1 MNKQKWIILF
11 VALGLIGAAAGLLSR
26 LKANQRLGQPGIFT
40 KDIPHSPRKEILLP
54 ELVLD
59 YTSEAVELDTNLFLY
74 MPQDSSFVQRRYK
87 AADGFQTLLNVV
99 LMGSDRSTIHKPQFC
114 LKGQGWTID
123 DEKSIETT
131 VPMQRPQHYD
141 LPVMKLLTRRQFMK
155 DGKPFT
161 YHGIYVYWFVDDHQ
175 LTASHG
181 ARMWSMAGELLR
193 TGVLERWAYIT
204 CFAVCEPGQE
214 EATYA
219 RMQKFIQ
226 ASVPQFQKVPG
237 PLSVGTAVTQAASK

>member
-1 MNKQKWIILF
+1 MNKQKWIILL
-11 VALGLIGAAAGLLSR
+11 VALGLIGGTAGMLSR
-26 LKANQRLGQPGIFT
+26 LKANQRLGLPGILT
-40 KDIPHSPRKEILLP
+40 KDIPNSSRKEILLP

-59 YTSEAVELDTNLFLY
+59 YTSQPVELDTNLFIY

-114 LKGQGWTID
+114 LAGQGWAID
-123 DEKSIETT
+123 QSKSAETT
-131 VPMQRPQHYD
+131 VPMQRPQPYD
-141 LPVMKLLTRRQFMK
+141 LPVMKLLTSRQFMK
-155 DGKPFT
+155 DGQPVT
-161 YHGIYVYWFVDDHQ
+161 YHGIYVYWFVADNQ

-181 ARMWSMAGELLR
+181 TRMWRMAEELLR

-204 CFAVCEPGQE
+204 CFSVCEPGQE

-226 ASVPQFQKVPG
+226 ASVPQFQKVAG
-237 PLSVGTAVTQAASK
+237 SRSAGTAVTQTAAN